1 MFEETKP
8 RIVKS
13 HDINLDSDYI
23 NWIHDVKQRYIS
35 TQIKA
40 AVKVNTERLY
50 FNWQLGRDLV
60 ERKAE
65 EKWGKGIVEQ
75 LSLRFTKMNFLMKN
89 GFSAR
94 NLWNMKKSGTLFY
107 SFKQISFHE
116 MDSYD

>member
-1 MFEETKP
+1 M
-8 RIVKS
+8 KS

-50 FNWQLGRDLV
+50 FNWQLGARFS
-60 ERKAE
+60 RKKSRRE
-65 EKWGKGIVEQ
+65 VGEKGIVEQ
-75 LSLRFTKMNFLMKN
+75 LSLDLQNEFPDEK

-94 NLWNMKKSGTLFY
+94 NLWNMKKWYLFY
-107 SFKQISFHE
+107 SSKRYLFRNG
-116 MDSYD
+116 SYD